1 MLSFIVKRLAWSV
14 PTALMVVVVVF
25 SILHLAPGDPARLV
39 AGDDA
44 DPQTLEAI
52 RHDLGLDKPLLEQ
65 LAVYTGN
72 LLRLDL
78 GRSIHSKTP
87 VRDELAARLPATAQ
101 LAVASLIIA
110 VVLGLPI
117 GMATAVRS
125 GTIWDLIGSLV
136 ATILV
141 SAPNFFV
148 GMVLI
153 VVFSVGLGWF
163 PAAGSGGLE
172 NLVLPAFALSGYS
185 LALVARVTRS
195 ECLEVL
201 GQDYVRTAR
210 AKGLR
215 ENVVLYR
222 HVLKNAL
229 LPILTVIGLQF
240 GHALG
245 GAVVVESVFAWP
257 GVGRLVIEAIFRR
270 DFPMVQGALL
280 IISLSFLLV
289 NLLVDV
295 AYAYADPR
303 IRYR

>member
-1 MLSFIVKRLAWSV
+1 
-14 PTALMVVVVVF
+14 
-25 SILHLAPGDPARLV
+25 
-39 AGDDA
+39 
-44 DPQTLEAI
+44 
-52 RHDLGLDKPLLEQ
+52 
-65 LAVYTGN
+65 
-72 LLRLDL
+72 
-78 GRSIHSKTP
+78 
-87 VRDELAARLPATAQ
+87 
-101 LAVASLIIA
+101 
-110 VVLGLPI
+110 
-117 GMATAVRS
+117 
-125 GTIWDLIGSLV
+125 
-136 ATILV
+136 
-141 SAPNFFV
+141 
-148 GMVLI
+148 MVLI
-153 VVFSVGLGWF
+153 LVFSVGLGWF

-185 LALVARVTRS
+185 LALVARVTRA

-215 ENVVLYR
+215 ENVVVYR

-257 GVGRLVIEAIFRR
+257 GVGRLVVEAIFRR

-303 IRYR
+303 IRYQ

>member
-117 GMATAVRS
+117 GMATAVRA
-125 GTIWDLIGSLV
+125 GTLWDLIGSLV

-141 SAPNFFV
+141 SAPGFWV

-153 VVFSVGLGWF
+153 LVFSVGLGWF